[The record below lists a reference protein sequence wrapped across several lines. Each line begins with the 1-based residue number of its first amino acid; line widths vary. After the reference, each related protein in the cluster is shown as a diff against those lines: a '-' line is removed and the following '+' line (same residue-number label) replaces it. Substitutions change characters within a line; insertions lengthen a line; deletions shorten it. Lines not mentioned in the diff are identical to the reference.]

1 VLAGPLRAASV
12 FASAIVILSFAL
24 FALDET
30 STARR
35 GLPAL
40 VALLVYS
47 LLLSFLARWARGLE

>member
-35 GLPAL
+35 GVPAL
-40 VALLVYS
+40 VALLV
-47 LLLSFLARWARGLE
+47 